1 MNARILRNALI
12 GLAVLAAGANPLLPA
27 GQDLKDLMRA
37 QEGISARASTG
48 KLGENGDS
56 IRLERGESR
65 TVAVLKGPGKIAHIW
80 LIANSMDIRYPRAV
94 VLRIYWD
101 GAAVPSVETPVGDF
115 FGAGNG
121 MRADIDSLPVK
132 ASSYGRGYNC
142 YWPMPFRKEAK
153 IVIANESDKESA
165 GIFYYIDWVKLD
177 AVPVDM
183 MYFHA
188 RYHQEYPP
196 EMGKFYT
203 AFIGTGRGHY
213 VGTVLSSQNAI
224 GHWFGE
230 GDDFFYIDG
239 ETVPSIIG
247 TGTEDYFNDAWNMRV
262 HSTLFTG
269 CTIFEPRGID
279 ARITAYRWHIADP
292 VVFKKSLK
300 FEIERRGFAMNS
312 KGVVIDGFKPRPDYW
327 SSVSYWYLDRIAEPW
342 CPFPPYKER
351 VNPEIILHLPRV
363 VQTMSASPGVELQ
376 VLPYSRVTWTKPWFR
391 VKNETV
397 GSWIEIPFEIKEKG
411 RYSMSLFQTL
421 REDQGI
427 WKVYIDGKELTDAGE
442 SQIAGGY
449 TIDEVTQLPPEKV
462 NKVLDFYNVYKRNE
476 HEDYIW
482 GQGRE
487 RKIGLFE
494 FVPGTHTLKL
504 VCIGANPLSVDPE
517 TGKPGYNL
525 AADILSLRKLP
536 FENMDAWLEKMLQ
549 LEKDR
554 K

>member
-1 MNARILRNALI
+1 MRRTRLSLAA
-12 GLAVLAAGANPLLPA
+12 AVLAFAALAAALGA
-27 GQDLKDLMRA
+27 QDLNDLMKPLPGR
-37 QEGISARASTG
+37 SMRASTG
-48 KLGENGDS
+48 NLGANADA
-56 IRLERGESR
+56 IRLEKGESR
-65 TVAVLKGPGKIAHIW
+65 TVAVLAGPGKIAHIW
-80 LIANSMDIRYPRAV
+80 FIANSMDIRYPRAV

-142 YWPMPFRKEAK
+142 YWPMPFRKEAR

-165 GIFYYIDWVKLD
+165 GIFYQVDWVKWAQAPEDL
-177 AVPVDM
+177 

-196 EMGKFYT
+196 AMGEPYT
-203 AFIGTGRGHY
+203 VFVGKGRGHY

-292 VVFKKSLK
+292 VLFEKSLR
-300 FEIERRGFAMNS
+300 FTIERRGFAMNS
-312 KGVVIDGFKPRPDYW
+312 AGKVLNSFGWRPDYW
-327 SSVSYWYLDRIAEPW
+327 SSVSYWYQDGVAAPW
-342 CPFPPYKER
+342 CPFPPYKDR
-351 VNPEIILHLPRV
+351 VNPEIVLHLPRV
-363 VQTMSASPGVELQ
+363 VETMKHSDGVALQ
-376 VLPYSRVTWTKPWFR
+376 VLPYNRATWTKPWFR
-391 VKNETV
+391 VANDKIGGWV
-397 GSWIEIPFEIKEKG
+397 EIPFEIRDAG

-427 WKVYIDGKELTDAGE
+427 WKVLIDGREIYDAGE

-449 TIDEVTQLPPEKV
+449 TIDEVAQLPKDKI
-462 NKVLDFYNVYKRNE
+462 NTVLDFYNVYKKNE

-487 RKIGLFE
+487 RKIGLFV
-494 FVPGTHTLKL
+494 FKPGTHTLRL
-504 VCIGANPLSVDPE
+504 VCIGANPLARDPE

-536 FENMDAWLEKMLQ
+536 FDNMDEWLDRMLKLEK
-549 LEKDR
+549 ER